1 MSNVIISKL
10 NGYRFVP
17 KELLELD
24 PMYNTY
30 EFDSVYYKH
39 QIKDWEQNVY
49 YAQTVQFSDPLSLQ
63 VLARIG
69 GQIEIRLYD
78 CEGKRYK
85 VSPFP
90 ILMTTPVNAPT
101 VSVGGNNKVYHAF
114 YDEDFWED
122 LDANTYYLELRYN
135 NQQLGIT
142 EVYVSEP
149 IELRKLHKYTKL
161 ISYKNRYNKDFALFE
176 Q

>member
-90 ILMTTPVNAPT
+90 ILMT
-101 VSVGGNNKVYHAF
+101 
-114 YDEDFWED
+114 
-122 LDANTYYLELRYN
+122 
-135 NQQLGIT
+135 
-142 EVYVSEP
+142 
-149 IELRKLHKYTKL
+149 
-161 ISYKNRYNKDFALFE
+161 
-176 Q
+176 